1 MSEDTIEQM
10 KNAMNSAGIDN
21 ATIEKIMDKFVV
33 KDKNTVLR
41 THFDDVI
48 KITALMVI
56 KNDLERKKL
65 KESAKTLGVFI
76 DRFIENMVSKDGNSW
91 KYIFDAISARE
102 RANNNNGV
110 VNKLLGV
117 DDKKK

>member
-1 MSEDTIEQM
+1 VDSIKNQM
-10 KNAMNSAGIDN
+10 QTSGFDS

-41 THFDDVI
+41 THFENVL

-56 KNDLERKKL
+56 QKDLDKKGL
-65 KESAKTLGVFI
+65 KESSNTLKTFI

-91 KYIFDAISARE
+91 KYVFDAISAIKRE
-102 RANNNNGV
+102 QNTNGITA
-110 VNKLLGV
+110 KLLGM
-117 DDKKK
+117 DGKDKK